1 MVDYNQDLWTD
12 EINSTELI
20 DPLIHIKEQGKILGK
35 KTIILLLGK

>member
-20 DPLIHIKEQGKILGK
+20 DPLILIKEQGKILGK